1 MLTSL
6 SIDDFTSS
14 STFTVAGAC
23 DESFISITT
32 PEGLSFSAAL
42 ADLTTRYAA
51 ALDRMGLSD
60 STAVFSRIFL
70 SDILNQKS
78 ALLASTLC
86 GRLRTSCALSIIE
99 QKPIGS
105 GHLSLLSYHL
115 RDPKKAPTKKLSQP
129 TRDGWRNDLVVKG
142 RNYSLLLTANHTD
155 GESFNAYSQTKA
167 IFESL
172 NSAFEQNDMSL
183 LGNGI
188 RTWVYV
194 RDLDNHYKDMVR
206 ARREYFAMRG
216 LTDHTRYLASTG
228 ILGMTYLPERV
239 VSLDSLS
246 VGGLAPGQIVRME
259 ALSHLRPTILYG
271 VTFERGLRVRFGDR
285 SHLYISGTASI
296 NSEGEVLHEGDAE
309 LQTRRAVENV
319 RALLEAQSATLKDMA
334 YVIAYVRNVHD
345 RQQVGKVLDKAF
357 GGKVPLVLTE
367 AAVCRPTWLM
377 ELEGVAI
384 IPDKSEF
391 PPFL

>member
-6 SIDDFTSS
+6 SIDDFTRS

-23 DESFISITT
+23 DESFISIAT
-32 PEGLSFSAAL
+32 PEGLSFCAAL
-42 ADLTTRYAA
+42 ADLTKRYAS
-51 ALDRMGLSD
+51 ALDSVGLSD
-60 STAVFSRIFL
+60 STAVFCRIFL
-70 SDILNQKS
+70 SDILNQKA
-78 ALLASTLC
+78 ALLGSALC

-105 GHLSLLSYHL
+105 GQLSLLCYHL
-115 RDPKKAPTKKLSQP
+115 RNPQKSLTKQLSQP
-129 TRDGWRNDLVVKG
+129 TSDGWRNDLLVKG
-142 RNYSLLLTANHTD
+142 SNYSLLLTANHTD
-155 GESFNAYSQTKA
+155 GESFDAYSQTQA
-167 IFESL
+167 IFDSL
-172 NSAFEQNDMSL
+172 NSTVEQNGMSL
-183 LGNGI
+183 LDNGI

-206 ARREYFAMRG
+206 ARREYFATRG
-216 LTDHTRYLASTG
+216 LTDNTRYLASTG
-228 ILGMTYLPERV
+228 ILGMTYSPERI

-246 VGGLAPGQIVRME
+246 VGGLAPGQIIRME

-296 NSEGEVLHEGDAE
+296 NCEGEVLHEGDAE

-319 RALLEAQSATLKDMA
+319 RALLEAQSATLQDLA
-334 YVIAYVRNVHD
+334 YVIAYVRNAHD
-345 RQQVGKVLDKAF
+345 RQQIEKVLDEAL
-357 GGKVPLVLTE
+357 GGKVPVVLTE

-391 PPFL
+391 PSFL